1 MSMLLLCNPEAENA
15 EEGMYGCFVIII
27 FQLSYV
33 IQGLQQYIK

>member
-1 MSMLLLCNPEAENA
+1 MLEVR
-15 EEGMYGCFVIII
+15 MYECLVIII